1 MPQLILN
8 KNNYYIILLYMNR
21 IIYILIGLFIINT
34 MFGIIPYLMPRAPS
48 SILLPYQLWF
58 NVIFIF
64 TLILPTSVGHFDI
77 LYK

>member
-1 MPQLILN
+1 
-8 KNNYYIILLYMNR
+8 MNR

-34 MFGIIPYLMPRAPS
+34 IFSLIPYLMPRAPS

-64 TLILPTSVGHFDI
+64 ALILPTSEGHFDI